1 MNDTD
6 SRYFRRFLRDVE
18 KRSASF
24 VTVFR
29 VSFVDKDV
37 LECLRLS
44 SDDVLCVRSV
54 SFPPPKGGQ
63 LRMCAGR
70 EFAKYGFRAAKSAWR
85 ASDERM
91 SEEKS
96 DGRFYGLNTVKKV
109 VRELIYRKQADTARY
124 RLLQK

>member
-29 VSFVDKDV
+29 VPFVDKDV

-54 SFPPPKGGQ
+54 SFPPPTGSFV
-63 LRMCAGR
+63 CAPDANSPKMTA
-70 EFAKYGFRAAKSAWR
+70 EFCNESIPR
-85 ASDERM
+85 
-91 SEEKS
+91 
-96 DGRFYGLNTVKKV
+96 V
-109 VRELIYRKQADTARY
+109 
-124 RLLQK
+124 

>member
-1 MNDTD
+1 MQAIAAPP
-6 SRYFRRFLRDVE
+6 RRMLRSGAE
-18 KRSASF
+18 IMR
-24 VTVFR
+24 R
-29 VSFVDKDV
+29 
-37 LECLRLS
+37 LGLS

-54 SFPPPKGGQ
+54 SFPPPTGGQ

-70 EFAKYGFRAAKSAWR
+70 EFAKYGFRVAKSAWR

-109 VRELIYRKQADTARY
+109 VRELIYRKQADNARLT
-124 RLLQK
+124 RGIDSLQK

>member
-54 SFPPPKGGQ
+54 SFPPPTGGQ

-91 SEEKS
+91 SEEKRRQILRAEYRQK
-96 DGRFYGLNTVKKV
+96 GRAV
-109 VRELIYRKQADTARY
+109 IYRKQADNARY